1 MSRVGQLRDWLSLV
15 RFSHSIFALPFALA
29 GAFMAAQGMPS
40 WRTMGLIVVCA
51 VAARTAAMAFNRW
64 ADRVVDAAN
73 PRTRTRE
80 LPAGR
85 LAAPVVLAA
94 TVLAALVFVVGAW
107 LLNPLAGW
115 LAAPVLVVLLGY
127 SYMKRISAAAH
138 FVLGVA
144 LAIAPGG
151 AWIAVRGELGPG
163 FEAVVWL
170 AAGVLCWVTGF
181 DLIYACQDADF
192 DKQSGLHSVPAKLG
206 VRRALWMSRA
216 LHALAVACF
225 VGTGL
230 SAGFVWT
237 WWLALA
243 LATGLLVWEHSI
255 VKHDDLS
262 RVNAAFFTANGWV
275 SVVLCAG
282 VWLHYSGWV

>member
-94 TVLAALVFVVGAW
+94 TVLAALVFVAAAW

-192 DKQSGLHSVPAKLG
+192 DRGKQLFSVPSHWGIPFALRLALLNHLCTI
-206 VRRALWMSRA
+206 VALFALWHFAGLGTVFLTGIVAVSA
-216 LHALAVACF
+216 L
-225 VGTGL
+225 
-230 SAGFVWT
+230 
-237 WWLALA
+237 
-243 LATGLLVWEHSI
+243 LLYEHSL
-255 VKHDDLS
+255 VRPNDLS
-262 RVNAAFFTANGWV
+262 RVNVAFFNVNAII
-275 SVVLCAG
+275 SVGLFAVGL
-282 VWLHYSGWV
+282 VDLWWR